1 MSNYIQEFAIAIG
14 LDADALQRGLLDA
27 QKAVNEALGR
37 AKAGLE
43 QITGA
48 SASTSSAA
56 SASLSAVDK
65 GFDKVADSAEEA
77 AQEIKSEFAS
87 LPPVIDVLKERVLGL
102 VGIFTAALGSAEMF
116 SNYLEKADGLGKLS
130 QQLGINERELD
141 AWAKANE
148 AAGGSAEALFESL
161 KAYYDQTGRPAEEF
175 FKLGEKIEGMSR
187 RQAQAFLQAQG
198 VAWDAIPV
206 FLEGQKKA
214 DELVAKYRQTAF
226 TAQDAQ
232 NARAFKVAWMDFK
245 IAAQDVGNVL
255 VRAVLPAVKWVVE
268 ALTGIVTWVRENI
281 RFVALLGVGLTAVF
295 GAKLLGSIKG
305 AITAMKA
312 FAVANASAL
321 APLAAVAAAITVVA
335 LAIDDFIAFANGDS
349 SVIGNVFKKMGMSPE
364 DIESIRSAI
373 KTVVDAFSNL
383 WEKLKPLIGDA
394 VISAFKGIAFV
405 IGLIASALVAVIGF
419 VVALGA
425 GFVRT
430 AKDMWESA
438 KETASKIGDYFSEIG
453 DSLGDTLSKAWDKF
467 VDWLSGWG
475 DKIREYITDPLSHA
489 FDGFTD
495 WITEALEGAW
505 GFIESFFGRMID
517 LIKGKVGGAVKG
529 LFSGIGEFFGIQG
542 DDKNTPSIENTSA
555 AQAVLAQRGLTQNSS
570 VQNTTTLNMPMTFN
584 NAQNPQAVGAHVQAT
599 MRNGFGRAATLN
611 AQSVRGVNTK

>member
-1 MSNYIQEFAIAIG
+1 
-14 LDADALQRGLLDA
+14 
-27 QKAVNEALGR
+27 
-37 AKAGLE
+37 
-43 QITGA
+43 
-48 SASTSSAA
+48 
-56 SASLSAVDK
+56 
-65 GFDKVADSAEEA
+65 
-77 AQEIKSEFAS
+77 
-87 LPPVIDVLKERVLGL
+87 
-102 VGIFTAALGSAEMF
+102 MF
-116 SNYLEKADGLGKLS
+116 SNYLEKADGLGTLS

-214 DELVAKYRQTAF
+214 DELVAKYRKTAF

-255 VRAVLPAVKWVVE
+255 VRAVLPAIKWVIN

-295 GAKLLGSIKG
+295 GARLLSSIKG
-305 AITAMKA
+305 AITAVKA

-335 LAIDDFIAFANGDS
+335 LAIDDLIGFANGDS

-373 KTVVDAFSNL
+373 KTVVDAFGNL

-394 VISAFKGIAFV
+394 VISAFKGVAFV

-430 AKDMWESA
+430 AKDMWRSA
-438 KETASKIGDYFSEIG
+438 KETASKIGGYFSEIG
-453 DSLGDTLSKAWDKF
+453 DSLSDTLSKAWDKF

-489 FDGFTD
+489 FDGLSD
-495 WITEALEGAW
+495 WLSEAFDGAW
-505 GFIESFFGRMID
+505 GLVESFFGKMID

-529 LFSGIGEFFGIQG
+529 LFSSAMDFMGIGGNKEEPALTNI
-542 DDKNTPSIENTSA
+542 SA